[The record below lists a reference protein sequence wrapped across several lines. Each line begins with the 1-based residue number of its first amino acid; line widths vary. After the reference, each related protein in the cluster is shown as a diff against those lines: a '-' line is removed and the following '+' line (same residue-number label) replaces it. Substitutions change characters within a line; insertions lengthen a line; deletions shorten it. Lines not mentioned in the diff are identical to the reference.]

1 MGFLKLRV
9 SHQAQPVPPE
19 KAAGQMPPETLHTAY
34 PVSAAAPPHTHTQE
48 RQSGGGGLALLKS
61 LHLENKKSK
70 QVGFHLPELEGKRI
84 AGSSLPEK
92 KEITHTLA
100 LNL

>member
-34 PVSAAAPPHTHTQE
+34 PVSAAAPPPHTHTGEAVWRRGSRSAEIPSFGEQE
-48 RQSGGGGLALLKS
+48 K
-61 LHLENKKSK
+61 
-70 QVGFHLPELEGKRI
+70 
-84 AGSSLPEK
+84 
-92 KEITHTLA
+92 
-100 LNL
+100 